1 MNRQSGMS
9 SEEMLA
15 HFCKDEEF
23 ARAWALE
30 VPKIALAVNV
40 SKLRFER
47 GLTRQQLA
55 EAAGMRQTRI
65 AELERGDGNPRLE
78 TLTRIANALRV
89 DVAALLSRH
98 DHDDS
103 VAAPDSGTR
112 RFG

>member
-1 MNRQSGMS
+1 MNKQAGMS
-9 SEEMLA
+9 SEELLA
-15 HFCKDEEF
+15 HLCKDEEF

-47 GLTRQQLA
+47 GLTQQQLA
-55 EAAGMRQTRI
+55 EAAGMRQPRI
-65 AELERGDGNPRLE
+65 ADIERGDGNPRLE

-89 DVAALLSRH
+89 DVAVLLRR
-98 DHDDS
+98 DDDDDP